1 MKPDKIIP
9 LIILSVVVLSPL
21 MLYGEKLKIFS
32 DNADAALPQEKY
44 SLKNGRIYIEEKFF
58 HELPIEGGILGIY
71 STDASL
77 YFIKETEDGWL
88 AGSFTNPEENI
99 SGYKLGRE
107 FQVLHKLI
115 CRDNIF
121 YLLADIINESNPV
134 NTDGSIELSAETEKV
149 IVRFDPDKN
158 EKKIIRGVDD
168 FVLIGE
174 ELILLSSSGLQG
186 NGYLIPFTLKGER
199 FIDKIIDGRFIFL
212 SNGDEFE
219 VIDIVSQRNIYAYRA
234 GKAFP
239 FNPDYN
245 IILEFNDNVE
255 LKDAVSNNENMI
267 YYRINVNGVE
277 TGRTETALSETGSSS
292 MIKAETGRYCLIK
305 AERWELDK
313 IKGRYVRVNNIY
325 QPETVKLY
333 VPENRIVKISFI
345 FDGEK
350 YIMNQSVYEN

>member
-1 MKPDKIIP
+1 MKPDKIII
-9 LIILSVVVLSPL
+9 LIFLSVVVFSPL
-21 MLYGEKLKIFS
+21 MLHGEKLKTFS
-32 DNADAALPQEKY
+32 DISHAAMPQEKY
-44 SLKNGRIYIEEKFF
+44 SLKNGRIYMEEKFF
-58 HELPIEGGILGIY
+58 HEIPIEGDILGIY
-71 STDASL
+71 STDTSL
-77 YFIKETEDGWL
+77 YFIKETDDGWL

-99 SGYKLGRE
+99 SGYKLGQE

-121 YLLADIINESNPV
+121 YLLADIINESNPL
-134 NTDGSIELSAETEKV
+134 NIDGSAELSAKTEKV

-174 ELILLSSSGLQG
+174 ELILLSDSGLHG
-186 NGYLIPFTLKGER
+186 NGFIIPFTLKGNR
-199 FIDKIIDGRFIFL
+199 YIDRIIDGRFVFL

-219 VIDIVSQRNIYAYRA
+219 VIDIVSQRNIYAYRD

-255 LKDAVSNNENMI
+255 LKDEVSTNENMI

-325 QPETVKLY
+325 QPEAIKLF
-333 VPENRIVKISFI
+333 VPENRIIKISFV

-350 YIMNQSVYEN
+350 YIMNQSVFEN